1 MIRLVKPKKWYHVL
15 AIFRQILFLAN
26 YNKTILFA
34 IPSNFIQDDKEL
46 IKLIVQLRTLFKKYN
61 AEYDFFNLDMFR
73 KYLSYEPYEG
83 IHYVFFIFHKINNR
97 LLVTIDQIPQYN
109 LAKHQDKYDYVYK
122 IIY

>member
-15 AIFRQILFLAN
+15 GIFKQILFLAN
-26 YNKTILFA
+26 INKTILFA
-34 IPSNFIQDDKEL
+34 IPSNFIQNDKEL

-61 AEYDFFNLDMFR
+61 AEYDYFSLDMFK

-83 IHYVFFIFHKINNR
+83 IHYVFFIFQKINNR
-97 LLVTIDQIPQYN
+97 LTVSVDQIPQYN
-109 LAKHQDKYDYVYK
+109 PAKHQDKYDYVYK